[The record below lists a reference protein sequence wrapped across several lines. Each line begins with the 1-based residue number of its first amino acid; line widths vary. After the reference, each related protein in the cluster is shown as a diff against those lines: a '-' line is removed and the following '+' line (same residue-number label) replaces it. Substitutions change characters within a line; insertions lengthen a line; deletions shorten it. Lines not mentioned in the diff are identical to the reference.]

1 MTKQIRAFEET
12 AEFLADMARR
22 KKPGTTLAEVLEDA
36 VRAAYP
42 LYDGYVAAKKQAN
55 ELLDKTLGKDEDE

>member
-12 AEFLADMARR
+12 AEFLADLARR

-36 VRAAYP
+36 VRIAYP
-42 LYDGYVAAKKQAN
+42 LYDDIVRTKREAN
-55 ELLDKTLGKDEDE
+55 IMLDQSLGKADN

>member
-1 MTKQIRAFEET
+1 MTKQIRAFEDT

-36 VRAAYP
+36 VRTAYP
-42 LYDGYVAAKKQAN
+42 LYDEIIRTKKQAN
-55 ELLDKTLGKDEDE
+55 ELMDKTLGKDE